1 MNHRQKKND
10 ASNNVLIVGASW
22 ETIDSC
28 EWWQDFPNL
37 SDYDTVILD
46 TTSILNFWLSE
57 DRIKI
62 EPNGIYLLKSI
73 DERDNRVQSNI
84 RLVKRKLTEIL
95 QFPVSIYALYA
106 PTIEIW
112 RSIDPN
118 WKYPASRIV
127 NENSML
133 TATNDWCPVAIR
145 THSESGKT
153 IEIVDA
159 NYKQYFQTFREWN
172 YYFIP
177 ESLKIDE
184 FEEHYKRDFA
194 VTHNLAFIST
204 NKVAKPLAIQ
214 FQPFFHEWFW
224 DEGERVS
231 SPQPTMFG
239 GIIALL
245 PTRDISNTKT
255 HIEAIL
261 KKIKVSGKMATPD
274 WVSGIEMPGED
285 QQRLVIHAQR
295 QQLVELEKSI
305 EESDASLAE
314 LQEFKSLLFET
325 GPRLQDIVKLT
336 FGKLGIRTK
345 PSIVTD
351 EFIIV
356 TADGQES
363 LIEVKG
369 NGKSITKDDIAQL
382 VTDSMAHLK
391 ETGQEIHAILVGNGW
406 RLEPLDKRE
415 TKDKPT
421 FSKDAV
427 KVAENHGVRLLTTT
441 ELFWAYYQALTN
453 PQLRTDIQNRL
464 MGSEIRIKLVT

>member
-1 MNHRQKKND
+1 MNHRQQKNN
-10 ASNNVLIVGASW
+10 ALNNVLIVGASW
-22 ETIDSC
+22 ESIDSC

-46 TTSILNFWLSE
+46 TTSILMFWLNE
-57 DRIKI
+57 DRIKT
-62 EPNGIYLLKSI
+62 EPNGKYLLKCT
-73 DERDNRVQSNI
+73 DERDNNVQSNV
-84 RLVKRKLTEIL
+84 RLVKRKLTEML
-95 QFPVSIYALYA
+95 QFPVSIYVLYA

-112 RSIDPN
+112 RSIDLN
-118 WKYPASRIV
+118 WKFPAPRV
-127 NENSML
+127 VTENSML
-133 TATNDWCPVAIR
+133 IATNDWCPIAIH

-153 IEIVDA
+153 IEIIDDK
-159 NYKQYFQTFREWN
+159 YKQYFQAFREWS
-172 YYFIP
+172 YFFIP

-184 FEEHYKRDFA
+184 FVEHYKRDFA
-194 VTHNLAFIST
+194 VTHNLTFIST
-204 NKVAKPLAIQ
+204 NKVAKPLAVQ
-214 FQPFFHEWFW
+214 FQPFFHEWFQ
-224 DEGERVS
+224 DKGLKVF
-231 SPQPTMFG
+231 SPQPTIFG
-239 GIIALL
+239 GTIVLL
-245 PTRDISNTKT
+245 PTRDTSSTKT

-261 KKIKVSGKMATPD
+261 KKIKVSGKMAPPNWISD
-274 WVSGIEMPGED
+274 IEMPGED
-285 QQRLVIHAQR
+285 QQRLAIHAKR

-305 EESDASLAE
+305 EELDASLIE

-325 GPRLQDIVKLT
+325 GPRLQNIVKLT
-336 FGKLGIRTK
+336 FDKLGIKTK

-363 LIEVKG
+363 LVEVKG

-391 ETGQEIHAILVGNGW
+391 ETGQEIHAILIGNGW
-406 RLEPLDKRE
+406 RLESLDKRE

-441 ELFWAYYQALTN
+441 ELFWAYYRSLTK
-453 PQLRTDIQNRL
+453 PQLKTEIQDRL
-464 MGSEIRIKLVT
+464 MGTEIRIKLVT